1 MPGTPLRSP
10 INLNRLAYFAAVVD
24 AASFTRA
31 AVSLGITKA
40 VVSQQVAKLEEE
52 VGTTLLTRTTRS
64 VQATE
69 AGRSLYARCT
79 VILRESADAF
89 DELAQG
95 VAAPRGTLRIAAP
108 FDYGST
114 VIVSVVTELT
124 RRYPGIDVVLKLS
137 DRATNQRESDLAIRV
152 GWLEAS
158 SRQARR
164 VGTFQQWLVCSPD
177 LSEALARVRK
187 PEDLAELP
195 FVANVS
201 LPQPLVW
208 RFTLDAGGQR
218 TVRMRSTIA
227 TDATPAVLAAV
238 LAGAGLSVL
247 PDYVVAQDVASGR
260 LRHVH
265 PAWKL
270 RSGGIHVVFP
280 AARFRPAKVS
290 RFVDL
295 LLESEHARAVGAV
308 GQRA

>member
-1 MPGTPLRSP
+1 MPATAMRSSM
-10 INLNRLAYFAAVVD
+10 NLNRLAYFAAVVD
-24 AASFTRA
+24 AGSFTRA
-31 AVSLGITKA
+31 AASLGITKA

-79 VILRESADAF
+79 VILRESVDAF

-95 VAAPRGTLRIAAP
+95 VASPRGTLRIAAP

-114 VIVSVVTELT
+114 VIVRVVTELT
-124 RRYPGIDVVLKLS
+124 RRYPSIDVVLNLS
-137 DRATNQRESDLAIRV
+137 DRTTNQQESDLAVRV

-164 VGTFQQWLVCSPD
+164 VGTFQQWLVCAPG
-177 LSEALARVRK
+177 LLLAVARVRN

-201 LPQPLVW
+201 LPEPLVW
-208 RFTLDAGGQR
+208 RFMRGATGQR
-218 TVRMRSTIA
+218 TVRMRSKIA

-238 LAGAGLSVL
+238 IAGAGLSVL
-247 PDYVVAQDVASGR
+247 PDYVVAGEVASGR
-260 LRHVH
+260 LCHVR
-265 PAWKL
+265 PDWKL

-280 AARFRPAKVS
+280 AARFRPTKVG

-295 LLESEHARAVGAV
+295 LIEAERARTGA
-308 GQRA
+308 